1 MNYLLDTTWGLG
13 NFMPTQEE
21 LNKIRAQIVA
31 SDDDEDEFVIF
42 TRAVRNYYGLHITGV
57 EQ

>member
-1 MNYLLDTTWGLG
+1 MTYLLDTATWGPG

-31 SDDDEDEFVIF
+31 SDDEDEFIIF
-42 TRAVRNYYGLHITGV
+42 TRAVRNHYGLHITGV

>member
-1 MNYLLDTTWGLG
+1 MTTLETTATWGSG

-31 SDDDEDEFVIF
+31 SDDEDEFISF
-42 TRAVRNYYGLHITGV
+42 TRAVRHYYGLRIAGV